1 MDFTCQSLYLSTES
15 GIRSKCRKDSKLFRG
30 NGILQEFTSESRKG
44 TKFLIY
50 LKTFHTHMIKL
61 ERLLL
66 NLHQKEKIKILKY
79 RNQ

>member
-1 MDFTCQSLYLSTES
+1 
-15 GIRSKCRKDSKLFRG
+15 FRG

-61 ERLLL
+61 KRLLS
-66 NLHQKEKIKILKY
+66 NLHKKEKIKIL
-79 RNQ
+79 